1 MPANLPPQYHEVE
14 KRYREAKTPIE
25 KIHALEEMLAIIPK
39 HKGTDH
45 LVGDLKRRI
54 ARHKAEAQKK
64 GPAGKGFSLYVD
76 REGAGQA
83 VLVGRPNV
91 GKSLL
96 LSRLTHAQ
104 PEVADYP
111 FTTRHPLPGMVEFEN
126 VQIQLVDLPPVS
138 PEHTDSWVFSLI
150 RNADIVLLVIDLSRD
165 DVLEQI
171 AVVENLL
178 DGAKIS
184 LGRGAKNRLPEEP
197 GRVVKRV
204 LLIGNKCDTEGAEE
218 TAAVLRELYD
228 ERLPLLA
235 VSAQESTNLEGLKQR
250 IYDALEVVR
259 VYTKAPG
266 KESSLDDPV
275 VVPRGSTVL
284 DVGASI
290 HKDFAEKLKFARVWG
305 PGKYHGQRVQRDYVV
320 QEGDIIEFHI

>member
-25 KIHALEEMLAIIPK
+25 KIQALEEMLAIIPK

-64 GPAGKGFSLYVD
+64 GPGGKGFSLYVD
-76 REGAGQA
+76 KEGAGQV
-83 VLVGRPNV
+83 VLVGLPNV

-104 PEVADYP
+104 SEVGDYP
-111 FTTRHPLPGMVEFEN
+111 FTTRYPRPGMVEFEN

-138 PEHTDSWVFSLI
+138 PEHTDSWVFSFI
-150 RNADIVLLVIDLSRD
+150 RNADIVFLVIDLSRD
-165 DVLEQI
+165 DALEQI
-171 AVVENLL
+171 AVVESLL

-184 LGRGAKNRLPEEP
+184 LGREARNHLPEEP
-197 GRVVKRV
+197 GRVVKKA

-218 TAAVLRELYD
+218 TAAVLQELYG
-228 ERLPLLA
+228 ERLPLFT
-235 VSAQESTNLEGLKQR
+235 VSAQEGTNLAELKR
-250 IYDALEVVR
+250 LIYDVLEVVR

-266 KESSLDDPV
+266 KEPSREDPV
-275 VVPRGSTVL
+275 VLPRGSTLL

-305 PGKYHGQRVQRDYVV
+305 PGKYQGQRVQRDYIV